1 MSKLT
6 KDPASVASGAEANWE
21 VKDVHA
27 MALISLRADPKGEL
41 GGAAVDFRPKD
52 KTDTLLPYRL
62 VPSTMVHLKC
72 NVYDQVE
79 ELRDVSDGPYKGWR
93 LEIQRTFS
101 ESAQVTD
108 VWSFSLYEKARYD
121 RDMRLSERK
130 DCDEKKLRKITSGTL
145 AGK

>member
-1 MSKLT
+1 
-6 KDPASVASGAEANWE
+6 
-21 VKDVHA
+21 
-27 MALISLRADPKGEL
+27 
-41 GGAAVDFRPKD
+41 
-52 KTDTLLPYRL
+52 
-62 VPSTMVHLKC
+62 MVHLKC
-72 NVYDQVE
+72 NDYDQVE